1 MGVLSK
7 LTVNYLKLNKKRTIV
22 TIIGIILTGAM
33 ISGITTLAASFQDF
47 LIRSERESGG
57 NWDASFSSIE
67 YANVKYIE
75 NNDKFKD
82 VFLSRKLGSAKISN
96 EESNYLDIREY
107 DVKAMENFHVK
118 VIEGELPKNS
128 DELAISA
135 TFFDNNT
142 YKVGDSITLAIGDR
156 KINEKILLPSDSIED
171 DEKFEITNTKTYKIC
186 AKIDTPKFQRSSE
199 CPGVISFLDLN
210 NLKEDSIINAAV
222 LAKNVNNI
230 YKDTEEVS
238 NSLNLYSGE
247 TENNIEY
254 NKYVLMYYGV
264 SGDNG
269 FVTAIYAICAILI
282 LVVGIGSILVIYNSF
297 AISVSERKKQF
308 GMLSSIGATKKQIR
322 KMVFEEGAI
331 LGIIG
336 IPLGILTGIIGIGV
350 TLNIVNGLMKPMF
363 ADGLENLNL
372 ELVISYPALLI
383 AVVLIAVTIYLSVIV
398 PARRA
403 SKISP
408 IEAIRQVDD
417 IKVKAKKL
425 RTPKF
430 LKKIYGIEGDIALK
444 NLKRSKKRYRTTVL
458 SLIISIVLFITF
470 NGFVTYMFM
479 GFNALY
485 LTVDFDAQINISFEE
500 DWKKDE
506 ALKKLEEIPN
516 MEKYAIV
523 KDWYGHTYMDED
535 KLDDS
540 LKKIIKENETA
551 KDAYTAENGKINIGT
566 EIISL
571 NNKEYENYLKKVG
584 VTKLNENECILIN
597 YVDALRAIKA
607 EFNISKYVQGDSIT
621 INSNVES
628 EAKTANL
635 KIAKVTDKVPFSVMS
650 MSGNFIIVVNEDTF
664 KNISEIKTGSTDTLM
679 AIKTKKAE
687 EVCERAEEILSTY
700 SDNSYYYIANIQES
714 MQVMEN
720 LKLIIEIF
728 LYGFIVLISAIGIS
742 NIFNTISTNIN
753 LRRREFA
760 NLKSMGMTDKSFN
773 KMLNLECI
781 FYGTKSLLYG
791 IPIGVVLCYL
801 LNKAFGE
808 TITYMFKI
816 PYSSILISIVA
827 VYLIVFLT
835 MAYASGK
842 VKKENIIDVLRDDN
856 I

>member
-171 DEKFEITNTKTYKIC
+171 DEKFEIKNTKTYKIC

-535 KLDDS
+535 KLHDS
-540 LKKIIKENETA
+540 LKKVISENESA
-551 KDAYTAENGKINIGT
+551 RSEYMAENGKIDILT
-566 EIISL
+566 EVISL
-571 NNKEYENYLKKVG
+571 NNKEYEDYLKKCRSS
-584 VTKLNENECILIN
+584 K
-597 YVDALRAIKA
+597 IK
-607 EFNISKYVQGDSIT
+607 
-621 INSNVES
+621 
-628 EAKTANL
+628 
-635 KIAKVTDKVPFSVMS
+635 
-650 MSGNFIIVVNEDTF
+650 
-664 KNISEIKTGSTDTLM
+664 
-679 AIKTKKAE
+679 
-687 EVCERAEEILSTY
+687 
-700 SDNSYYYIANIQES
+700 
-714 MQVMEN
+714 
-720 LKLIIEIF
+720 
-728 LYGFIVLISAIGIS
+728 
-742 NIFNTISTNIN
+742 
-753 LRRREFA
+753 
-760 NLKSMGMTDKSFN
+760 
-773 KMLNLECI
+773 
-781 FYGTKSLLYG
+781 
-791 IPIGVVLCYL
+791 
-801 LNKAFGE
+801 
-808 TITYMFKI
+808 
-816 PYSSILISIVA
+816 
-827 VYLIVFLT
+827 
-835 MAYASGK
+835 
-842 VKKENIIDVLRDDN
+842 
-856 I
+856 